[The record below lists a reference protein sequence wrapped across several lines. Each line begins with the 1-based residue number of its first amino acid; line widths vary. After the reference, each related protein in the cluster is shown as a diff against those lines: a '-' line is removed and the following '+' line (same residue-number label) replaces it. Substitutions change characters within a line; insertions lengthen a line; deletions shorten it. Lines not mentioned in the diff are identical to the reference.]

1 MKFEYS
7 ISRNHYNGY
16 KLKESNSVSE
26 LLQDLSTKCVSPVTE
41 YKDKELTSVDT
52 GKSWMSR
59 NHRSNPTIVSRGN
72 LGMIDYEGSY
82 ERFNKLLKRIEDR
95 ELWYVAIPSQSNK
108 SDKKNARYHIMYL
121 LSEPYSINSEAYKK
135 QAKEFFEYI
144 GYKWDDADSGID
156 TRASFN
162 GCGYFAPTIQLSSD
176 KGKGAKKIADPYVDS
191 DDIAKDVHISRFK
204 NEYTPSIAESH
215 QANEEFTNI
224 VKRGRR
230 VDEKHTK
237 IIRTNKKGY
246 ILSPDTHIEVSNG
259 RFMTFEKLVETLE
272 NSDSENPRISML
284 GCPICNPGH
293 TAAAT
298 VGYAYMQFDYEGRP
312 YICCTGN
319 ACASKPY
326 FTMAEGDL
334 AVYRIGKGSEYVLL
348 KDEQLVYTHKENETY
363 EHTSDSII
371 GELYQ
376 EGLAPLDDFGNINAE
391 QTRKEFCLSAERL
404 DITKNPW
411 IEEGIDYDEMTYNI
425 SKPAKFDPI
434 EAEPDEVIREAIK
447 VFEHDILI
455 GGYPAPLV
463 YLSYYLFHKTRIM
476 ASLFLVS
483 NETGSGKTFWTYELP
498 AWYLG
503 DTKVGLMDRAAM
515 EKTWG
520 DVKLGKRLV
529 VYEDI
534 DGLDKKQVNKIA
546 SDIKTMATAAGSNI
560 MLDIKSRGQMKSYGY
575 NILGT
580 SNDEKQ
586 VPVSGEEDR
595 RVYVSEVKLLEKSN
609 WIREQL
615 MGKDGDKH
623 KANAINFL
631 FKIYNHVNKLSSV
644 HDAIFYRVPK
654 TAKKRSV
661 TDSQSNDGKQV
672 MNIIRRNDKV
682 RLIIKELEALVVS
695 STSDKELRKI
705 VEEIDIKNHNI
716 AGSTLDKLWKILPS
730 GANDISDKSYKQL
743 GKIFG
748 LLDYKT
754 VVVNGTRFKGFKYG
768 NS

>member
-1 MKFEYS
+1 MIFEYS
-7 ISRNHYNGY
+7 ISRNHYNLY
-16 KLKESNSVSE
+16 KFKESKSVSE
-26 LLQDLSTKCVSPVTE
+26 LLQDLATKCVSPVTE
-41 YKDKELTSVDT
+41 YKDKELTSVGT
-52 GKSWMSR
+52 GKTWNSK
-59 NHRSNPTIVSRGN
+59 NHRSNSTIVSRGN
-72 LGMIDYEGSY
+72 LGMIDFEGSP
-82 ERFNKLLKRIEDR
+82 EQFKKLLAAMENKN
-95 ELWYVAIPSQSNK
+95 LWFVAIPSQSNK

-135 QAKEFFEYI
+135 QAKEFFDYI
-144 GYKWDDADSGID
+144 NYKWDDPESGID

-162 GCGYFAPTIQLSSD
+162 GCGYFAPTIQLASD
-176 KGKGAKKIADPYVDS
+176 KGKGSKKIADPYITEEDV
-191 DDIAKDVHISRFK
+191 AKDIIISKFK
-204 NEYTPSIAESH
+204 EKYEPTVPETNA
-215 QANEEFTNI
+215 ANEEYTNI
-224 VKRGRR
+224 TRRGRK
-230 VDEKHTK
+230 VTNKHTK
-237 IIRTNKKGY
+237 IIRTIKNGY
-246 ILSPDTHIEVSNG
+246 VLSPDTHIETSSG
-259 RFMTFEKLVETLE
+259 RFMTFEKLVEVLE
-272 NSDSENPRISML
+272 ESDSDNPRISML
-284 GCPICNPGH
+284 GCPVCNPGH
-293 TAAAT
+293 TASST
-298 VGYAYMQFDYEGRP
+298 IGYAFMQKDYEGKP

-319 ACASKPY
+319 ACSSKPY
-326 FTMAEGDL
+326 FTMGEGDL
-334 AVYRIGKGSEYVLL
+334 SVYRIGKGSEYVLL
-348 KDEQLVYTHKENETY
+348 KDEQLVYTHKENETF
-363 EHTSDSII
+363 EHTTDSII
-371 GELYQ
+371 GELYH
-376 EGLAPLDDFGNINAE
+376 EGLAILDDFGGINVEA
-391 QTRKEFCLSAERL
+391 TRKEFCLSAERL
-404 DITKNPW
+404 DVTKNPW
-411 IEEGIDYDEMTYNI
+411 KEEGVDYSEMTYNI
-425 SKPAKFDPI
+425 SKPAKFEPV
-434 EAEPDEVIREAIK
+434 ESEPDNVITEAIK
-447 VFEHDILI
+447 VFDNDIKI

-463 YLSYYLFHKTRIM
+463 YLSYYLFHPTRIM

-503 DTKVGLMDRAAM
+503 ETKVGLMDRAAM
-515 EKTWG
+515 EKSWG

-615 MGKDGDKH
+615 MGSNGDKH

-661 TDSQSNDGKQV
+661 TDAQSNDGKQV
-672 MNIIRRNDKV
+672 MNIIRRNNKV
-682 RLIIKELEALVVS
+682 RLIVKELEALVVS
-695 STSDKELRKI
+695 STGEKELRKI

-716 AGSTLDKLWKILPS
+716 SGSTLDKLWKILPS

-754 VVVNGTRFKGFKYG
+754 VVVNGIRFKGFKYG
-768 NS
+768 N